1 LRFALRSLA
10 VLLGA
15 ALLFGAAGLL
25 VLRAY
30 DLPGPLPEN
39 RAIVVPHGSI
49 DAIAE
54 LMAKEGVVGNPT
66 ALRLAVLATRS
77 QGPLRSAE
85 LAFPAHASLRVVL
98 ATLRAGKPVQHKLTI
113 PEGLTALQVTTLLD
127 RAPALDGDTAVPEEG
142 SLLPETYSYELGTSR
157 ASLVERAQRA
167 MERALE
173 QAWANR
179 KGNVAPLD
187 TAQQVLVLASIV
199 ERETSRPEERSRV
212 AAVFLNRLR
221 RGMRLQS
228 DPTVVYGASAGL
240 GVLDHGL
247 TRSELDRDD
256 PYNTYRIPGLPP
268 GPISMPG
275 LASLRAVTQPWTG
288 DELYFVADG
297 QGGHVFAR
305 TDAEHQRNVAR
316 WRDYERQKAALQQK
330 APQN

>member
-1 LRFALRSLA
+1 MLRILA
-10 VLLGA
+10 VLCGA
-15 ALLFGAAGLL
+15 ALLLGGAGFLI
-25 VLRAY
+25 VRIY
-30 DLPGPLPEN
+30 DLPGPLREN
-39 RAIVVPHGSI
+39 KAIVVPRGSI
-49 DAIAE
+49 EAIAE
-54 LMAKEGVVGNPT
+54 LLAKEGVVGNPT
-66 ALRLAVLATRS
+66 TLHLAALATRG

-85 LAFPAHASLRVVL
+85 LAFPAHASLRMVL

-113 PEGLTALQVTTLLD
+113 PEGLTALQVVTVLD
-127 RAPALDGDTAVPEEG
+127 RAPALEGDTPVPEEG
-142 SLLPETYSYELGTSR
+142 SLLPETYSYELGTAR
-157 ASLVERAQRA
+157 TTVVERAKRA
-167 MERALE
+167 MERAVE

-179 KGNVAPLD
+179 RGNLAPLE
-187 TAQQVLVLASIV
+187 TPQQMVVLASIV

-240 GVLDHGL
+240 GVLDHGI

-256 PYNTYRIPGLPP
+256 PYNTYRIAGLPP

-275 LASLRAVTQPWTG
+275 LASLKAVTQPWSG

-316 WRDYERQKAALQQK
+316 WREYERQKAALGQK
-330 APQN
+330 AMQN